1 MKQVARQFSAVAGK
15 SGGKRVVI
23 VDGVRCVMSFLVV
36 LLWFGVALVVFVVD
50 EITFEIFGRCSFL
63 WKASLMLFYV

>member
-23 VDGVRCVMSFLVV
+23 VDGVRCVMSYMVV
-36 LLWFGVALVVFVVD
+36 LLWFGDALVVLILD
-50 EITFEIFGRCSFL
+50 EITFEIFGCCSFL
-63 WKASLMLFYV
+63 WKASLMLFCV